1 MFKAS
6 RRAPADRDTLL
17 TRAVVDV
24 GVVWSHRVPKPQGA
38 DLPTGAPTNA
48 AFFDAWP
55 VHGLAFATPAATA
68 RRAQVLI
75 MFWFCVGGWEQ
86 GVSRQADPGW
96 PSGGAGENSPR
107 PYGVWVYKEG
117 RRLLCPERFMKS
129 EMANPTTAVVAY
141 DLSAFYRPKR
151 GSIYG
156 TARRLRARNSLTE
169 ILHPPAGCE
178 WYTWTRHRIYARPRH
193 DVCRLL
199 AQVVAYFF
207 RSRERNARRLPV
219 DRN

>member
-38 DLPTGAPTNA
+38 DLPTGAPTKA

-86 GVSRQADPGW
+86 GVSRQLIQAGQAGGLAKIHPGHT
-96 PSGGAGENSPR
+96 G
-107 PYGVWVYKEG
+107 YGCTRKE
-117 RRLLCPERFMKS
+117 
-129 EMANPTTAVVAY
+129 
-141 DLSAFYRPKR
+141 
-151 GSIYG
+151 
-156 TARRLRARNSLTE
+156 
-169 ILHPPAGCE
+169 
-178 WYTWTRHRIYARPRH
+178 
-193 DVCRLL
+193 DVCC
-199 AQVVAYFF
+199 APKD
-207 RSRERNARRLPV
+207 S
-219 DRN
+219 